1 MWSARAMQVPPNGDI
16 QYVILQYDN
25 PVAFTSDQDF
35 ARLVIDLLE
44 TLRSPAFQ
52 EALALVA
59 KRSNESEEPIEEPA
73 VEVQDDDYEKKKAE
87 RLASLEEE
95 EEE

>member
-1 MWSARAMQVPPNGDI
+1 MWSARAMQMPTGEM
-16 QYVILQYDN
+16 QYVILQHDN
-25 PVAFTSDQDF
+25 PVAFTGDQNF

-44 TLRSPAFQ
+44 THRTPAFQ
-52 EALALVA
+52 EALAEVA
-59 KRSNESEEPIEEPA
+59 KRSNLTVEEPV